1 MQEVLPSAEKN
12 NSEKS
17 LIRKCR
23 MNHHHKFKDYIY
35 WGITAFCVIAAS
47 IAFAYLLVRFEQ
59 VKAAGA
65 ALFTI
70 LTPIIYGA
78 VLAYLLAPVYNW
90 CIAVVDT
97 YGKHWVKSDKR
108 RESAGKFLGTTAS
121 LVILYFIVA
130 GLFSMLIPQIHQ
142 SIKTVLEALPENINH
157 FYFWVEER
165 LNNNPDIREQVT
177 FYLDQAMQ
185 WGKTLGKDVVAP
197 NLDKIVGSVSS
208 GMFSVIN
215 WLKNVLIGLIVMIY
229 LLNMKGS
236 LLTIAKKCIYGIF
249 PLAWAKRL
257 IEEAKYTHSVFGG
270 FIIGKLVDSLIIG
283 IICFFCMTL
292 MKLPYVMLISVII
305 GVTNIIPFFGPFI
318 GAVPSAVLVLLNS
331 PIQCVYFLIFIL
343 ILQQFDGNI
352 LGPRIL
358 GESTGIS
365 GFWVLFSIL
374 LFGGVFGFVGMIIG
388 VPTFAVIYRLLS
400 DIIKMLLRKRGLP
413 EETSAYAGA
422 VCLEEGHCKKKA
434 VIADEEI
441 SDHREKKK
449 PEKGSHE

>member
-1 MQEVLPSAEKN
+1 MN
-12 NSEKS
+12 N
-17 LIRKCR
+17 
-23 MNHHHKFKDYIY
+23 HHKFKDYIY
-35 WGITAFCVIAAS
+35 WGVTAFCVIAAS
-47 IAFAYLLVRFEQ
+47 VAFAYLLVRFDR

-90 CIAVVDT
+90 CIVAADT
-97 YGKHWVKSDKR
+97 YGKRWVKSDKR
-108 RESAGKFLGTTAS
+108 RKSVGKILGTAAC
-121 LVILYFIVA
+121 LVILYLVVA
-130 GLFSMLIPQIHQ
+130 GLFSMLIPQIQQ
-142 SIKTVLEALPENINH
+142 SIKNVLEALPENFNN
-157 FYFWVEER
+157 FYLWVEER
-165 LNNNPDIREQVT
+165 LNDNPDIREQVT
-177 FYLDQAMQ
+177 LYMDQAMQ

-229 LLNMKGS
+229 LLNMKGT

-318 GAVPSAVLVLLNS
+318 GAVPSAVLV
-331 PIQCVYFLIFIL
+331 
-343 ILQQFDGNI
+343 
-352 LGPRIL
+352 
-358 GESTGIS
+358 
-365 GFWVLFSIL
+365 
-374 LFGGVFGFVGMIIG
+374 
-388 VPTFAVIYRLLS
+388 
-400 DIIKMLLRKRGLP
+400 
-413 EETSAYAGA
+413 
-422 VCLEEGHCKKKA
+422 
-434 VIADEEI
+434 
-441 SDHREKKK
+441 
-449 PEKGSHE
+449 

>member
-1 MQEVLPSAEKN
+1 MN
-12 NSEKS
+12 N
-17 LIRKCR
+17 
-23 MNHHHKFKDYIY
+23 HHKFKDYIY
-35 WGITAFCVIAAS
+35 WGVTAFCVIAAS
-47 IAFAYLLVRFEQ
+47 VAFAYLLVRFDR

-90 CIAVVDT
+90 CIVAADT
-97 YGKHWVKSDKR
+97 YGKRWVKSDKR
-108 RESAGKFLGTTAS
+108 RKSVGKILGTAAC
-121 LVILYFIVA
+121 LVILYLVVA
-130 GLFSMLIPQIHQ
+130 GLFSMLIPQIQQ
-142 SIKTVLEALPENINH
+142 SIKNVLEALPENFNN
-157 FYFWVEER
+157 FYLWVEER
-165 LNNNPDIREQVT
+165 LNDNPDIREQVT
-177 FYLDQAMQ
+177 LYMDQAMQ

-229 LLNMKGS
+229 LLNMKGT

-400 DIIKMLLRKRGLP
+400 DIIKTLLRKRGLP

-422 VCLEEGHCKKKA
+422 VCLEDGQCKKKA

-441 SDHREKKK
+441 SDHREKKN

>member
-1 MQEVLPSAEKN
+1 MN
-12 NSEKS
+12 N
-17 LIRKCR
+17 
-23 MNHHHKFKDYIY
+23 HHKFKDYIY
-35 WGITAFCVIAAS
+35 WGVTAFCVIAAS

-78 VLAYLLAPVYNW
+78 VLAYLLAPVYNR
-90 CIAVVDT
+90 CVAVT
-97 YGKHWVKSDKR
+97 ESYGKRWIKSRKR
-108 RESAGKFLGTTAS
+108 RESAGKCLGTVTC
-121 LVILYFIVA
+121 LVVLYIIVV

-142 SIKTVLEALPENINH
+142 SIMTVVEVLPENMNR
-157 FYFWVEER
+157 FYLWVEER
-165 LNNNPDIREQVT
+165 LNDNPDIRKQVT
-177 FYLDQAMQ
+177 IYMDQVIQ
-185 WGKTLGKDVVAP
+185 WGKSLGKDVVAP

-229 LLNMKGS
+229 LLNMKAT

-249 PLAWAKRL
+249 PLAWANRL
-257 IEEAKYTHSVFGG
+257 IEEARYTHSVFGG

-283 IICFFCMTL
+283 VICFFCMTL

-318 GAVPSAVLVLLNS
+318 GAVPSAFLVLLNN
-331 PIQCVYFLIFIL
+331 PLQCLYFLIFIL

-365 GFWVLFSIL
+365 GFWVLFAIL

-388 VPTFAVIYRLLS
+388 VPAFAVIYRLMS
-400 DIIKMLLRKRGLP
+400 DIIKTLLKKRNLP
-413 EETSAYAGA
+413 QETSAYEGV
-422 VCLEEGHCKKKA
+422 VCLEESPPGKKGEFLK
-434 VIADEEI
+434 EEI
-441 SDHREKKK
+441 SGGEEKNQR
-449 PEKGSHE
+449 KGHHE

>member
-1 MQEVLPSAEKN
+1 MN
-12 NSEKS
+12 N
-17 LIRKCR
+17 
-23 MNHHHKFKDYIY
+23 HHKFKDYIY
-35 WGITAFCVIAAS
+35 WGVTAFCVIAAS
-47 IAFAYLLVRFEQ
+47 TAFAYLLVRFEQ

-70 LTPIIYGA
+70 LTPVIYGA

-90 CIAVVDT
+90 CVAAVES
-97 YGKHWVKSDKR
+97 YGKRWIKTAKR
-108 RESAGKFLGTTAS
+108 RESAGRFLGTIAS
-121 LVILYFIVA
+121 LVVLYILVV

-142 SIKTVLEALPENINH
+142 SIMTLVEALPENMNRL
-157 FYFWVEER
+157 YLWVEER
-165 LNNNPDIREQVT
+165 LNNNPEIREQVT
-177 FYLDQAMQ
+177 IYMDQAIQ
-185 WGKTLGKDVVAP
+185 WGKSLGKEVVAP
-197 NLDKIVGSVSS
+197 NLDKILGSVSS

-229 LLNMKGS
+229 LLNMKGT

-249 PLAWAKRL
+249 PLAWANRL
-257 IEEAKYTHSVFGG
+257 IEEARYTHSVFGG

-318 GAVPSAVLVLLNS
+318 GAVPSAILVLLNN
-331 PIQCVYFLIFIL
+331 PLQCLYFLIFIL

-388 VPTFAVIYRLLS
+388 VPTFAVIYRLFS
-400 DIIKMLLRKRGLP
+400 DIIRMLLKKRNLP
-413 EETSAYAGA
+413 QETSAYAGN
-422 VCLEEGHCKKKA
+422 VCLEACGAKKKEGFF
-434 VIADEEI
+434 EEEP
-441 SDHREKKK
+441 SKTGKEDPKK
-449 PEKGSHE
+449 GHHE